1 MFFPLKVPFLAEIG
15 MEKKN
20 SISFFFIETFIG
32 LNPLTTHMYQAS
44 KEQNNMFVSST
55 L

>member
-15 MEKKN
+15 MEKKKH
-20 SISFFFIETFIG
+20 FFFIETFIG